1 VGHHEDVPSTENDL
15 GDLLRAWRDRRS
27 PADVGLRSY
36 GRRRAR
42 GLRRE
47 ELAALAGVSVDYLVR
62 LERGR
67 SRRPGPQVVA
77 ALARSLQLDEQE
89 TAVLHQAAGLPVPS
103 ERTVSMHVPPG
114 VQRLIT
120 RMVDCP
126 VAVFA
131 ADWTLIAWNAM
142 WSALIGDPHQ
152 QPLADRNLI
161 RVTFSHSPAWTSISR
176 VDDSADGTQA
186 GRPDEK
192 EQRALVADLRH
203 AVTTYPDDEALR
215 ALIAEVHDASP
226 RFRELWDSGA
236 AGRHTSTGKLV
247 QHPLVGEL
255 VLDCD
260 VLTVPDSD
268 VKIILYTA
276 ATGSR
281 DSERLDFLRV
291 SAVHSVT

>member
-1 VGHHEDVPSTENDL
+1 MPSTENDL
-15 GDLLRAWRDRRS
+15 GGLLRAWRDRRA
-27 PADVGLRSY
+27 PADVGLRAY

-47 ELAALAGVSVDYLVR
+47 ELAGLAGVSVDYLVR
-62 LERGR
+62 LEQGR
-67 SRRPGPQVVA
+67 SRRPGPQIVA
-77 ALARSLQLDEQE
+77 ALARALQLDEQE

-103 ERTVSMHVPPG
+103 ERTVSVHVPPG

-120 RMVDCP
+120 RMVDYP

-152 QPLADRNLI
+152 RPLADRNLI
-161 RVTFSHSPAWTSISR
+161 RVTFYDSPAWTPISR
-176 VDDSADGTQA
+176 LDDSADGTGA
-186 GRPDEK
+186 GRLDEK

-215 ALIAEVHDASP
+215 ALVAEVRDASP

-236 AGRHTSTGKLV
+236 AGRHASTRKLV
-247 QHPLVGEL
+247 QHPLAGEL

-260 VLTVPDSD
+260 VLTAPDSD
-268 VKIILYTA
+268 LKIILYTA
-276 ATGSR
+276 AVGSR

>member
-1 VGHHEDVPSTENDL
+1 MPSTENDL
-15 GDLLRAWRDRRS
+15 GTLLRAWRDRRA
-27 PADVGLRSY
+27 PADVGLQAY

-47 ELAALAGVSVDYLVR
+47 ELAALAGLSVDYLVR
-62 LERGR
+62 LEQGR

-77 ALARSLQLDEQE
+77 ALARALQLDERE
-89 TAVLHQAAGLPVPS
+89 AAVLHQAAGLPVPS
-103 ERTVSMHVPPG
+103 GRTVSAHVPPG

-120 RMVDCP
+120 RMVNYP

-152 QPLADRNLI
+152 RPLADRNLI
-161 RVTFSHSPAWTSISR
+161 RATFYGSAAWTPIVR
-176 VDDSADGTQA
+176 IDAEA

-215 ALIAEVHDASP
+215 ALVAEVRAASP
-226 RFRELWDSGA
+226 PFRELWDAGA
-236 AGRHTSTGKLV
+236 AGRHTSTRKLV
-247 QHPLVGEL
+247 QHPLAGEL

-260 VLTVPDSD
+260 VLTAPGSD
-268 VKIILYTA
+268 LKIILYTA
-276 ATGSR
+276 AAGGR

-291 SAVHSVT
+291 SAVHPVT